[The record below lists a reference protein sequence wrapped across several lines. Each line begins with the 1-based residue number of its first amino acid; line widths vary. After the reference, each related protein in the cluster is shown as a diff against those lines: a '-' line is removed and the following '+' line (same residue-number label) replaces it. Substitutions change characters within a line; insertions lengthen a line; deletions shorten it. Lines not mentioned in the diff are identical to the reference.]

1 MNLYNKQM
9 NNNNQNNNVTPPPT
23 QVILDSKELKKI
35 AKLNFP
41 GGELICSLIIRLLK
55 FHKLN
60 KIYLAYSGP
69 GELHFIEYAIKNL
82 NLKYEINKEALQYIP
97 QNGAFVTISNHPYGG
112 VDGIGIFNLLLPVRP
127 DYKTVSNYMM
137 SRLKPLQNNF
147 FTVNPFTSGRSVTMN
162 ITGIKASM
170 QHLKDGHPLGLFPAG
185 EVSSYNNDYPGISD
199 KKWDKSIMRLV
210 QKANVP
216 VIPIYFHGTNSKTF
230 HLLGRINPFLRTA
243 KIPSELMNKHKRTI
257 KITIG
262 KPIDTDTQKSYV
274 SIDDYTGFLRQ
285 QTYTLAHNEN

>member
-1 MNLYNKQM
+1 M
-9 NNNNQNNNVTPPPT
+9 NNRTQNNNTTNAPT

-35 AKLNFP
+35 TKLNFL
-41 GGELICSLIIRLLK
+41 GGELICSIIIRLLK

-60 KIYLAYSGP
+60 KIYQAYSGP
-69 GELHFIEYAIKNL
+69 GELHFIEYAIKSL
-82 NLKYEINKEALQYIP
+82 NVRYEVNKEALQYIP
-97 QNGAFVTISNHPYGG
+97 QSGAFVTISNPPYGG

-137 SRLKPLQNNF
+137 SWLKPLQNNF

-170 QHLKDGHPLGLFPAG
+170 QHLKDGHPLGLFPAR
-185 EVSSYNNDYPGISD
+185 EVSSYNKDYSGISD

-216 VIPIYFHGTNSKTF
+216 VIPIYFHGTNSKIF
-230 HLLGRINPFLRTA
+230 HLIGRINPFLRTA
-243 KIPSELMNKHKRTI
+243 KIPSELMNKHKHTI

-262 KPIDTDTQKSYV
+262 KPIDTDTQKSYLT
-274 SIDDYTGFLRQ
+274 IDDYADFLRQ
-285 QTYTLAHNEN
+285 QTYTLAHDEN

>member
-1 MNLYNKQM
+1 M
-9 NNNNQNNNVTPPPT
+9 NNRTQNNNTTNAPT

-35 AKLNFP
+35 TKLNFL
-41 GGELICSLIIRLLK
+41 GGELICSIIIRLLK

-60 KIYLAYSGP
+60 KIYQAYSGP
-69 GELHFIEYAIKNL
+69 GELHFIEYAIKSL
-82 NLKYEINKEALQYIP
+82 NVRYEVNKEALQYIP
-97 QNGAFVTISNHPYGG
+97 QSGAFVTISNHPYGG

-137 SRLKPLQNNF
+137 SWLKPLQNNF

-170 QHLKDGHPLGLFPAG
+170 QHLKDGHPLGLFPAR
-185 EVSSYNNDYPGISD
+185 EVSSYNKDYSGISD

-216 VIPIYFHGTNSKTF
+216 VIPIYFHGTNSKIF
-230 HLLGRINPFLRTA
+230 HLIGRINPFLRTA
-243 KIPSELMNKHKRTI
+243 KIPSELMNKHKHTI

-262 KPIDTDTQKSYV
+262 KPIDTDTQKSYLT
-274 SIDDYTGFLRQ
+274 IDDYADFLRQ
-285 QTYTLAHNEN
+285 QTYTLAHDEN